1 MSLDDT
7 PAAISTDH
15 QIAHHLL
22 GEFMAAHGYAPHV
35 AIAAADAFLEATAR
49 DCPEAAPVW
58 GNGAAEA
65 EWWAEF
71 ATAQAIS
78 AMLSACLKR
87 IADGQ
92 MPMAPN
98 ARKRALVAIWNSL
111 TAEDRTAFLDYAQP
125 GSAAKA

>member
-1 MSLDDT
+1 MNT
-7 PAAISTDH
+7 QAPISTDH
-15 QIAHHLL
+15 QIANHLL

-49 DCPEAAPVW
+49 DMPEAAPIW
-58 GNGAAEA
+58 GSGAAEA

-71 ATAQAIS
+71 ATAPQIA

-87 IADGQ
+87 IANGQ
-92 MPMAPN
+92 MPMAPI
-98 ARKRALVAIWNSL
+98 ARKRAMVAIWNSL
-111 TAEDRTAFLDYAQP
+111 PAEDRSAFLDYAQP